1 MKQFFNTV
9 LNTLIR
15 EVSYPVRA
23 VIGSLLF
30 ILGVVSLV
38 LSLRKKNDAHP
49 VAWGWLVLCIISVAL
64 AIVYFAL

>member
-15 EVSYPVRA
+15 DLSYPVRA
-23 VIGSLLF
+23 SIGSVLF

-38 LSLRKKNDAHP
+38 LSLRKKNDSHP
-49 VAWGWLVLCIISVAL
+49 IAWGWLVLCIISVAL